1 MRISDWSSD
10 VCPSDLHVDEA
21 GDGLAAVL
29 RVGQHRTL
37 RGVSFTRHGSFLFR
51 AGPGPPF
58 LSGGGSR
65 PALRIHLALRAL
77 GAVLGAAL
85 AALGHAGGVER
96 AAPGVVAHARPVLDA
111 AAADPPHRVLRQDRT
126 STPLNPRP

>member
-58 LSGGGSR
+58 LSGGGSI
-65 PALRIHLALRAL
+65 PALRIPLALPAL
-77 GAVLGAAL
+77 GVVLVAAL
-85 AALGHAGGVER
+85 TAVGPAAC
-96 AAPGVVAHARPVLDA
+96 VARRPD
-111 AAADPPHRVLRQDRT
+111 DRRVGTECVTQLTQRSLAFPTKQT
-126 STPLNPRP
+126 K